1 MIKKVLI
8 ANRGEIALRIIRAC
22 KELGLKTVSIHS
34 EADKY
39 SLHRKFA
46 DEDICIGPASP
57 ADTYLNIPRII
68 SAALI
73 TGADAIHPGYGFLAE
88 NGKFAEICEK
98 HKIVFIGPTREMID
112 LMGDKIT
119 AKNTMKKAGVPVIPG
134 SDGLVNSIDEAK
146 SICKDIGYPIMLKA
160 TAGGGGRGIRV
171 IWNEKELIENFPIV
185 QAEAKAAFGN
195 PGIYIEKFIENPR
208 HIEFQI
214 LADKHGNVVHLGER
228 DCTIQRRH
236 QKLVEET
243 PSPIMTPE
251 LREKMGEAAVKGAK
265 SINYKSVGTIEFIVD
280 KNKNFYFMEMNTRIQ
295 VEHTI
300 TEEVTKIN
308 LIKEQI
314 MVELGEK
321 LHFKQNDIK
330 FNGHSIQCRINCEDP
345 YNNFA
350 PYPGKITSLHF
361 PAGFGVRVDSHI
373 YSGYEIP
380 TYYDSLI
387 AKLIVW
393 ANSRNEAINRMKR
406 CLEEIV
412 IEGIKTTVPFHKQ
425 LFENKKFISGDY
437 DTHFLDSFKLK

>member
-98 HKIVFIGPTREMID
+98 HKIVFIGPNREMID

-134 SDGLVNSIDEAK
+134 SDGLINSIDEAK

-350 PYPGKITSLHF
+350 PSPGKITSLHF

-393 ANSRNEAINRMKR
+393 ANSRAEAINRMKR